1 VHALTKLLLNVNQLP
16 PHSLADRVALH
27 REVPVPVLP
36 ADVRESQKIE
46 RFGLPFSSLFP
57 VLFGKSPE
65 LNPARFVWVQFQS
78 KLSQPFPQF
87 HQESICVSQIL
98 KTENIIVGVPD
109 DNDIASRAFPAPDI
123 HPQVEHVMQIDV
135 REQRR
140 NHRTLRSTHLRALPF
155 AFLHHSGLQPFLDQP
170 ENTAVGNAVLDKLQ
184 EPFV

>member
-1 VHALTKLLLNVNQLP
+1 LNDRLEPLPGFSHRLVHALTKLLLNVSQLP

-78 KLSQPFPQF
+78 ELSQ
-87 HQESICVSQIL
+87 
-98 KTENIIVGVPD
+98 
-109 DNDIASRAFPAPDI
+109 AFP
-123 HPQVEHVMQIDV
+123 
-135 REQRR
+135 
-140 NHRTLRSTHLRALPF
+140 
-155 AFLHHSGLQPFLDQP
+155 
-170 ENTAVGNAVLDKLQ
+170 KLVQ
-184 EPFV
+184 ETI